1 MSRDYIARDPRT
13 GQRIS
18 LGKKR
23 RKMIQAAFRAP
34 QGPWNSL
41 LPNQIRDLLE
51 KKVSTIEVRWM
62 DKRVLLDRLDAIRA
76 ITALPRTEDDFI
88 HKTIIDGLCSRSVQE
103 RLAALDVLLVGSLRD
118 SDEMMEMLDVMI
130 DDPDPTVQKK
140 AREVLITCAPIF
152 PSALE
157 DTIRRLLRSD
167 NSRVRNDAFNA
178 LNEASR
184 QWPEV
189 GVLHLDE
196 VIRED
201 DVDLRRRGARV
212 LRSIAQKAGGAGW
225 DLIGWSLD
233 DEDSEVRRI
242 ASRTLPGLADSAPRI
257 AQIMVEETLFD
268 QDDEVRNNSLKA
280 LAKMDKDDSRTRT
293 LILDGA
299 RHKDSGIRM
308 SCVKMLP
315 IIMSGNSLRETAL
328 ELISNET
335 DEKIIQHLNKMAID
349 ISIEGSEAE
358 KNRFLA
364 PLPKTEDDEQP
375 SNQIK
380 LKSGKLKKYEEE

>member
-1 MSRDYIARDPRT
+1 MSKDYVARDPRT
-13 GQRIS
+13 GERIR

-23 RKMIQAAFRAP
+23 QTMIKAAFRAP

-76 ITALPRTEDDFI
+76 ITALPRTEDEYI
-88 HKTIIDGLCSRSVQE
+88 HSTIINGLCSRSSQE
-103 RLAALDVLLVGSLRD
+103 RLASLDVFLVGALRD

-130 DDPDPTVQKK
+130 DDPDRTVRKK
-140 AREVLITCAPIF
+140 ARQVLIQCAPIF

-157 DTIRRLLRSD
+157 ETIYRLLRSEE
-167 NSRVRNDAFNA
+167 NNIRNDAFHA
-178 LNEASR
+178 LSEASK

-196 VIRED
+196 LIREE
-201 DVDLRRRGARV
+201 DVDLRRRGARI
-212 LRSIAQKAGGAGW
+212 LRTIAQRAGGAGW

-233 DEDSEVRRI
+233 DEDPEVRRI

-257 AQIMVEETLFD
+257 AQIMIEETLFD
-268 QDDEVRNNSLKA
+268 EDDEVRNNSLKA
-280 LAKMDKDDSRTRT
+280 LAKMEKDDSRTQT

-299 RHKDSGIRM
+299 KHKDPRIRLN
-308 SCVKMLP
+308 CVKMLP
-315 IIMSGNSLRETAL
+315 IIMSGNNLRQTAL
-328 ELISNET
+328 DLISE
-335 DEKIIQHLNKMAID
+335 EKEEEIIQYLNKMAID
-349 ISIEGSEAE
+349 ISIEGSEDE

-364 PLPKTEDDEQP
+364 PLPKTDDDDDAPKMP
-375 SNQIK
+375 SLIA
-380 LKSGKLKKYEEE
+380 GKNKREEE

>member
-13 GQRIS
+13 GKRIS

-23 RKMIQAAFRAP
+23 SSMIKAAFRAP

-41 LPNQIRDLLE
+41 LPEQIRDLLE
-51 KKVSTIEVRWM
+51 KRVSSIEVRWL

-76 ITALPRTEDDFI
+76 ITALPRTEDEFI
-88 HKTIIDGLCSRSVQE
+88 HKTIIEGLCSRSTQE
-103 RLAALDVLLVGSLRD
+103 RLASLDVFLVGSLRD
-118 SDEMMEMLDVMI
+118 ADEMMEMLDVMI
-130 DDPDPTVQKK
+130 DDPEPSVQKK
-140 AREVLITCAPIF
+140 AREVLVTCAPIF

-157 DTIRRLLRSD
+157 ETIRRLLRSEK
-167 NSRVRNDAFNA
+167 SKIRNDAFNA
-178 LNEASR
+178 LNQAAR

-196 VIRED
+196 LIREE

-212 LRSIAQKAGGAGW
+212 LRSIAQRAGGAGW

-233 DEDSEVRRI
+233 DEDSEVRKI
-242 ASRTLPGLADSAPRI
+242 ASRTLPGLVESAPRI
-257 AQIMVEETLFD
+257 AQIMIEETLFD
-268 QDDEVRNNSLKA
+268 PDDEVRNNSLKA
-280 LAKMDKDDSRTRT
+280 LAKMEKDDSRTRT

-299 RHKDSGIRM
+299 KHNDSRIRL

-315 IIMSGNSLRETAL
+315 IIMSGNDLRQTAL

-335 DEKIIQHLNKMAID
+335 DEMILERLNTMSVD
-349 ISIEGSEAE
+349 ISMEGTEDE

-364 PLPKTEDDEQP
+364 PLPKVEEEEEP
-375 SNQIK
+375 EIIPK
-380 LKSGKLKKYEEE
+380 LKAGGKRKKEEE

>member
-13 GQRIS
+13 GKRIS

-23 RKMIQAAFRAP
+23 SSMIKAAFRAP

-41 LPNQIRDLLE
+41 LPDQIRDLLE
-51 KKVSTIEVRWM
+51 KRVSSIEVRWM

-88 HKTIIDGLCSRSVQE
+88 HKTIIDGLCSRSTQE
-103 RLAALDVLLVGSLRD
+103 RLASLDVFLVGSLRD
-118 SDEMMEMLDVMI
+118 SDEMMEMLDVMV
-130 DDPDPTVQKK
+130 DDPEPSVQKK
-140 AREVLITCAPIF
+140 AREVLVTSAPIF

-157 DTIRRLLRSD
+157 ETIRRLLRSEK
-167 NSRVRNDAFNA
+167 SKIRNDAFNA
-178 LNEASR
+178 LNQAAR

-196 VIRED
+196 LIRED

-233 DEDSEVRRI
+233 DEDAEVRRI
-242 ASRTLPGLADSAPRI
+242 ASRTLPGLAESAPRI
-257 AQIMVEETLFD
+257 AQIMIEETLFD

-280 LAKMDKDDSRTRT
+280 LAKMEKDDSRTRT

-299 RHKDSGIRM
+299 KHKDPRIRL

-315 IIMSGNSLRETAL
+315 IIMSGNDLRQTAL
-328 ELISNET
+328 ELISDET
-335 DEKIIQHLNKMAID
+335 DEMILQRLNTMSVD
-349 ISIEGSEAE
+349 ISMEGTEDE

-364 PLPKTEDDEQP
+364 PLPKIEEDEP
-375 SNQIK
+375 PITPK
-380 LKSGKLKKYEEE
+380 LKAGEKKKESEE

>member
-1 MSRDYIARDPRT
+1 MSRDYVARDPRT
-13 GQRIS
+13 GEKIS

-23 RKMIQAAFRAP
+23 QSMIKAAFRAP

-41 LPNQIRDLLE
+41 LPDQIRDLLE
-51 KKVSTIEVRWM
+51 KRVSTIEVRWM

-76 ITALPRTEDDFI
+76 ITALPRTEDEYI
-88 HKTIIDGLCSRSVQE
+88 HSTIINGLCSRSTQE
-103 RLAALDVLLVGSLRD
+103 RIASLDVFLVGALRD

-130 DDPDPTVQKK
+130 DDPDKTVRKK

-157 DTIRRLLRSD
+157 ETIYRLLRSEE
-167 NSRVRNDAFNA
+167 VKIRNDAFNA
-178 LNEASR
+178 LREASK

-196 VIRED
+196 LIREE
-201 DVDLRRRGARV
+201 DVDLRRRGAKV
-212 LRSIAQKAGGAGW
+212 LRTIAQRAGGAGW

-257 AQIMVEETLFD
+257 AQIMIEETLFD

-280 LAKMDKDDSRTRT
+280 LAKMEKDDSRTQT

-299 RHKDSGIRM
+299 RHKDPRIRLN
-308 SCVKMLP
+308 CVKMLP
-315 IIMSGNSLRETAL
+315 IIMSGNNLRQTAL
-328 ELISNET
+328 DLISDET
-335 DEKIIQHLNKMAID
+335 DNNIIIQLNKMAVD
-349 ISIEGSEAE
+349 ISMEGTEDE

-364 PLPKTEDDEQP
+364 PLPKTEDDEIQDTP
-375 SNQIK
+375 T
-380 LKSGKLKKYEEE
+380 LKSVKKKKLEEE